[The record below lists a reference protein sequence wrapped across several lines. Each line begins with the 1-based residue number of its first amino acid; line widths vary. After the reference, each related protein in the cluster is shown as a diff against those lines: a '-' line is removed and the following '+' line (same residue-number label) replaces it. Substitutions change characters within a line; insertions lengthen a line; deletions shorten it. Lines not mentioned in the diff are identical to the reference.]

1 MPNLDPSSSAN
12 ATTATGRDGVSPSAW
27 SRATADSADA
37 TPSGPS
43 SAPPPGTESR
53 WLPTAIVPPPRA
65 PQYAQ
70 MLPFRSGSTVSPS
83 AAARRVNHARSSSSA
98 GSNTNRE

>member
-12 ATTATGRDGVSPSAW
+12 ATTATGRDGVTPCDL

-53 WLPTAIVPPPRA
+53 WLPTAIVPSPRA

-70 MLPFRSGSTVSPS
+70 RLPFRSSSTASPS
-83 AAARRVNHARSSSSA
+83 ARARPVNHARSSSSA